1 MSFSPRCRALVYASL
16 LASFL
21 VVVWG
26 GIVRVTGS
34 GLGCP
39 DWPLCHGQFLPSLD
53 PATRIEWT
61 HRFLAIVSGLTVA
74 TMVVWT
80 LVAYRSDRRV
90 LALAIAVAV
99 LYPLQAVLGAITVV
113 LELPPEWVTF
123 HLANAELLLAAL
135 TILAVIVRWPKIARE
150 RAPGWTWLAVAA
162 AAGTFVLL
170 VSGAYVRGA
179 NATTACLNWPLC
191 GAPASMPPELLNT
204 TVNRFVPSIDFPTN
218 GAAAIAML
226 HRYIA
231 AGVGVVVLLACIEA
245 WRHRRDAPGLGPLA
259 IGTAVI
265 FIVQV
270 AIGAANPLSGFSP
283 WALGAH
289 PAVAS
294 LLWCSVIGLAA
305 VAWRPA
311 SQQGALVRDLI
322 ALTKPAIMSLLLL
335 TALGGMFLAAHG
347 IPPFGIL
354 AATLIGGAAASG
366 GAASLNHYFDRD
378 IDERMRRTRHRPL
391 PAHRVPTGV
400 AVWWGIALNVIA
412 FVVLV
417 VFANLL
423 AATLA
428 LAGTVFYILVYTV
441 WLKRSTAQNIVIG
454 GAAGAIP
461 PLVGWA
467 AVTGS
472 LDLSAWLLFAIVFF
486 WTPAHFWAL
495 ALLIRDDYERAG
507 VPMLPVVRGDE
518 ATAWNI
524 LAYAASLL
532 PLTLLLFII
541 GGLGYVYLA
550 VAVILGGLFIAYA
563 FRLLRSGAAGRRA
576 MARAVYLYSLLY
588 LALLFVAIMVDST
601 LRL

>member
-1 MSFSPRCRALVYASL
+1 MSFSPRYRALVYASL
-16 LASFL
+16 VASFL

-61 HRFLAIVSGLTVA
+61 HRFLAIAGGVSVA
-74 TMVVWT
+74 A
-80 LVAYRSDRRV
+80 LVLWSLLVYRADRRILG
-90 LALAIAVAV
+90 LAVIAAI
-99 LYPLQAVLGAITVV
+99 LYPLQAVVGAITVA
-113 LELPPEWVTF
+113 LELSPEWVTV
-123 HLANAELLLAAL
+123 HLANAELLLATL
-135 TILAVIVRWPKIARE
+135 TILAVVVRWPAFSAT
-150 RAPGWTWLAVAA
+150 RAPGWTWLAIAA
-162 AAGTFVLL
+162 AVGVFVLL
-170 VSGAYVRGA
+170 LSGAYVRGA
-179 NATTACLNWPLC
+179 SATGACAEWPLC
-191 GAPASMPPELLNT
+191 GGEMLWEPMGSP
-204 TVNRFVPSIDFPTN
+204 
-218 GAAAIAML
+218 AIAML
-226 HRYIA
+226 HRYLA
-231 AGVGVVVLLACIEA
+231 AIVGVIVVVACVEA

-259 IGTAVI
+259 IATAVI
-265 FIVQV
+265 FVAQV
-270 AIGAANPLSGFSP
+270 VIGAANPLTQFSP

-289 PAVAS
+289 PAMAS
-294 LLWCSVIGLAA
+294 LLWCSVVGLAA

-311 SQQGALVRDLI
+311 SQQRALVRDLI

-335 TALGGMFLAAHG
+335 TALGGMFLAARG
-347 IPPFGIL
+347 VPPFGIL

-366 GAASLNHYFDRD
+366 GASSLNHYFDRD

-391 PAHRVPTGV
+391 PAHRVSTGV
-400 AVWWGIALNVIA
+400 AVWWGIALNIIA
-412 FVVLV
+412 FVVLA

-428 LAGTVFYILVYTV
+428 LAGTVFYILVYTI

-467 AVTGS
+467 AITGS

-550 VAVILGGLFIAYA
+550 VAIILGALFIAYA
-563 FRLLRSGAAGRRA
+563 FRLLRSGAASRRA

>member
-1 MSFSPRCRALVYASL
+1 MSFSPRYRALVYGSL
-16 LASFL
+16 IASFL

-61 HRFLAIVSGLTVA
+61 HRFLAIVGGLTVA
-74 TMVVWT
+74 S
-80 LVAYRSDRRV
+80 LVLGSLIVSRADRRLLV
-90 LALAIAVAV
+90 LAIAVAV
-99 LYPLQAVLGAITVV
+99 HYPLQAVLGAITVV
-113 LELPPEWVTF
+113 LELPPEWVTV

-231 AGVGVVVLLACIEA
+231 AGAGVVVLLACIEA

-283 WALGAH
+283 WALSAH

-311 SQQGALVRDLI
+311 SQRGALVRDLI

-354 AATLIGGAAASG
+354 AATLIGG
-366 GAASLNHYFDRD
+366 
-378 IDERMRRTRHRPL
+378 
-391 PAHRVPTGV
+391 
-400 AVWWGIALNVIA
+400 
-412 FVVLV
+412 
-417 VFANLL
+417 
-423 AATLA
+423 
-428 LAGTVFYILVYTV
+428 
-441 WLKRSTAQNIVIG
+441 
-454 GAAGAIP
+454 
-461 PLVGWA
+461 A

-563 FRLLRSGAAGRRA
+563 FRLLRSGVAGRRA

>member
-1 MSFSPRCRALVYASL
+1 MTFSPRYRALVYASL
-16 LASFL
+16 VASFL

-26 GIVRVTGS
+26 GVVRVTGS

-53 PATRIEWT
+53 SATRIEWT

-74 TMVVWT
+74 ATVLWT
-80 LVAYRSDRRV
+80 LISYRADRRV
-90 LALAIAVAV
+90 LWLAIAVAV

-113 LELPPEWVTF
+113 LELPPEWVTV
-123 HLANAELLLAAL
+123 HLANAELLLGVL
-135 TILAVIVRWPKIARE
+135 TIFAVIVRWPAIAR
-150 RAPGWTWLAVAA
+150 AQSAGWTWLAVAA
-162 AAGTFVLL
+162 AVGTFVLL
-170 VSGAYVRGA
+170 LSGAYVRGA
-179 NATTACLNWPLC
+179 DATAACPGWPLC
-191 GAPASMPPELLNT
+191 GLLIDNPT
-204 TVNRFVPSIDFPTN
+204 FRAFRIDFPWT
-218 GAAAIAML
+218 GAPAIAML
-226 HRYIA
+226 HRYVA
-231 AGVGVVVLLACIEA
+231 AGVGIVVVLACIEA
-245 WRHRRDAPGLGPLA
+245 WRHRRHAPGLGPLA
-259 IGTAVI
+259 IATFVI
-265 FIVQV
+265 FLAQV
-270 AIGAANPLSGFSP
+270 AIGAANPLTQFSP
-283 WALGAH
+283 WALAAH
-289 PAVAS
+289 PAAAS
-294 LLWCSVIGLAA
+294 LLWCSVVGLAA

-311 SQQGALVRDLI
+311 ARQVVLVRDLI
-322 ALTKPAIMSLLLL
+322 SLTKPAIMSLLLL
-335 TALGGMFLAAHG
+335 TALGGMFLAERG
-347 IPPFGIL
+347 VPPFGLL
-354 AATLIGGAAASG
+354 AATLVGGAAASG
-366 GAASLNHYFDRD
+366 GAASLNQYFDRD
-378 IDERMRRTRHRPL
+378 IDERMRRTRKRPL
-391 PAHRVPTGV
+391 PAHRVSTSL
-400 AVWWGIALNVIA
+400 AIWWGIALNVVA
-412 FVVLV
+412 FIVLA

-423 AATLA
+423 AALLA
-428 LAGTVFYILVYTV
+428 LTGTVFYILVYTI

-467 AVTGS
+467 AITGS
-472 LDLSAWLLFAIVFF
+472 LDLAAWLLFAIIFF

-550 VAVILGGLFIAYA
+550 AAIILGALFIVYA
-563 FRLLRSGAAGRRA
+563 FRLLRSGVVRRRA

>member
-1 MSFSPRCRALVYASL
+1 VSFSRRYRALVYASL
-16 LASFL
+16 VASFL

-26 GIVRVTGS
+26 GVVRVTGS

-53 PATRIEWT
+53 PATRIEWF
-61 HRFLAIVSGLTVA
+61 HRFLAIAGGLTVA
-74 TMVVWT
+74 AVVLWS
-80 LVAYRSDRRV
+80 LIVYRADRRI
-90 LALAIAVAV
+90 LALALIAAV
-99 LYPLQAVLGAITVV
+99 LYPLQAVLGAITVI
-113 LELPPEWVTF
+113 LELPPEWVTV
-123 HLANAELLLAAL
+123 HLANAELLLATL
-135 TILAVIVRWPKIARE
+135 TILAVVVRWPTIAR
-150 RAPGWTWLAVAA
+150 ASSAGWTWLALAA
-162 AAGTFVLL
+162 AVGTFVLL

-179 NATTACLNWPLC
+179 DATTACVGWPLC
-191 GAPASMPPELLNT
+191 GDVALPTLGAP
-204 TVNRFVPSIDFPTN
+204 
-218 GAAAIAML
+218 AIAML

-231 AGVGVVVLLACIEA
+231 AIVGLLVVAACVEA
-245 WRHRRDAPGLGPLA
+245 WRHRRDAPGLGPLTIA
-259 IGTAVI
+259 TGVI
-265 FIVQV
+265 FIAQI
-270 AIGAANPLSGFSP
+270 AIGAANPLTGFSP

-294 LLWCSVIGLAA
+294 LLWCSVVGLAA

-311 SQQGALVRDLI
+311 SRQGALVRDLI

-335 TALGGMFLAAHG
+335 TALGGMFLAERG
-347 IPPFGIL
+347 VPPFGLL

-378 IDERMRRTRHRPL
+378 IDERMRRTRKRPL
-391 PAHRVPTGV
+391 PSHRVSNGV
-400 AVWWGIALNVIA
+400 AIWWGIVLNAIA
-412 FVVLV
+412 FVVLA
-417 VFANLL
+417 VFTNLL
-423 AATLA
+423 AAA
-428 LAGTVFYILVYTV
+428 LAIGGTVFYILVYTI
-441 WLKRSTAQNIVIG
+441 WLKRSTTQNIVIG

-467 AVTGS
+467 AITGS
-472 LDLSAWLLFAIVFF
+472 LDLAAWLLFAIIFF

-550 VAVILGGLFIAYA
+550 AAIILGALFIGYA
-563 FRLLRSGAAGRRA
+563 FRLLRSGAIRRRA

>member
-1 MSFSPRCRALVYASL
+1 
-16 LASFL
+16 
-21 VVVWG
+21 
-26 GIVRVTGS
+26 
-34 GLGCP
+34 
-39 DWPLCHGQFLPSLD
+39 
-53 PATRIEWT
+53 
-61 HRFLAIVSGLTVA
+61 
-74 TMVVWT
+74 MV
-80 LVAYRSDRRV
+80 
-90 LALAIAVAV
+90 
-99 LYPLQAVLGAITVV
+99 
-113 LELPPEWVTF
+113 
-123 HLANAELLLAAL
+123 
-135 TILAVIVRWPKIARE
+135 
-150 RAPGWTWLAVAA
+150 
-162 AAGTFVLL
+162 GTFVLL

-179 NATTACLNWPLC
+179 DATAACPGWPLC
-191 GAPASMPPELLNT
+191 GAIATE
-204 TVNRFVPSIDFPTN
+204 
-218 GAAAIAML
+218 GATAIAML

-231 AGVGVVVLLACIEA
+231 AIIGLLVIAACVEA
-245 WRHRRDAPGLGPLA
+245 WRHRRDAPGLGPLGVATAA
-259 IGTAVI
+259 IFLA
-265 FIVQV
+265 QV
-270 AIGAANPLSGFSP
+270 AIGAANPLTRFSP

-294 LLWCSVIGLAA
+294 LLWCSVVGLAA
-305 VAWRPA
+305 VAWRPV
-311 SQQGALVRDLI
+311 SRQGALVRDLI

-335 TALGGMFLAAHG
+335 TALGGMFLAARG
-347 IPPFGIL
+347 VPPFGIL

-366 GAASLNHYFDRD
+366 GAASLNQYFDRD
-378 IDERMRRTRHRPL
+378 IDERMRRTRKRPL
-391 PAHRVPTGV
+391 PARRVSTSV
-400 AVWWGIALNVIA
+400 AIWWGIALNVVA
-412 FVVLV
+412 FVVLAL
-417 VFANLL
+417 FANLL

-428 LAGTVFYILVYTV
+428 LAGTVFYILVYTI

-467 AVTGS
+467 AITGS

-532 PLTLLLFII
+532 PLTLLLFIV

-550 VAVILGGLFIAYA
+550 VAIILGALFIAYA
-563 FRLLRSGAAGRRA
+563 FRLLRSGATGRRA

>member
-1 MSFSPRCRALVYASL
+1 VSFSPRYRALVYASL
-16 LASFL
+16 AASFL

-26 GIVRVTGS
+26 GVVRVTGS

-53 PATRIEWT
+53 TATRIEWF
-61 HRFLAIVSGLTVA
+61 HRFLAIAGGVTVA
-74 TMVVWT
+74 AVVLWS
-80 LVAYRSDRRV
+80 LVVYRADRRI
-90 LALAIAVAV
+90 LTLAIVAAV

-113 LELPPEWVTF
+113 LELPPEWVTV
-123 HLANAELLLAAL
+123 HLANAELLLATL
-135 TILAVIVRWPKIARE
+135 TILAVVVRWPSVGRT
-150 RAPGWTWLAVAA
+150 PSGGWTWLALGAA
-162 AAGTFVLL
+162 VGTFVLML
-170 VSGAYVRGA
+170 SGAYVRGA
-179 NATTACLNWPLC
+179 DATTACLGWPLC
-191 GAPASMPPELLNT
+191 GDVAFPSLGAP
-204 TVNRFVPSIDFPTN
+204 
-218 GAAAIAML
+218 AIAMA
-226 HRYIA
+226 HRVVA
-231 AGVGVVVLLACIEA
+231 AAVGVLVIGASIEA

-259 IGTAVI
+259 IATAVI
-265 FIVQV
+265 FLAQV
-270 AIGAANPLSGFSP
+270 AIGAANPLTGFSP

-294 LLWCSVIGLAA
+294 LLWCSVVGLAA

-311 SQQGALVRDLI
+311 SRQGAVVRDLI

-335 TALGGMFLAAHG
+335 TALGGMFLAERG
-347 IPPFGIL
+347 VPPFGLL

-378 IDERMRRTRHRPL
+378 IDERMRRTRKRPL
-391 PAHRVPTGV
+391 PAHRISNGV
-400 AVWWGIALNVIA
+400 AIWWGIALNAIA
-412 FVVLV
+412 FVVLA
-417 VFANLL
+417 VFTNLL
-423 AATLA
+423 AAA
-428 LAGTVFYILVYTV
+428 LAIGGTVFYILVYTI
-441 WLKRSTAQNIVIG
+441 WLKRTTAQNIVIG

-467 AVTGS
+467 AITGS
-472 LDLSAWLLFAIVFF
+472 LDLAAWLLFAIIFF

-495 ALLIRDDYERAG
+495 AILIRDDYERAG
-507 VPMLPVVRGDE
+507 IPMLPVVRGDE

-550 VAVILGGLFIAYA
+550 AAIILGALFIGYA
-563 FRLLRSGAAGRRA
+563 FRLLRSGAIRRRA
-576 MARAVYLYSLLY
+576 MARSVYLYSLLY

>member
-1 MSFSPRCRALVYASL
+1 
-16 LASFL
+16 
-21 VVVWG
+21 
-26 GIVRVTGS
+26 
-34 GLGCP
+34 
-39 DWPLCHGQFLPSLD
+39 
-53 PATRIEWT
+53 
-61 HRFLAIVSGLTVA
+61 
-74 TMVVWT
+74 
-80 LVAYRSDRRV
+80 
-90 LALAIAVAV
+90 
-99 LYPLQAVLGAITVV
+99 
-113 LELPPEWVTF
+113 
-123 HLANAELLLAAL
+123 
-135 TILAVIVRWPKIARE
+135 
-150 RAPGWTWLAVAA
+150 
-162 AAGTFVLL
+162 
-170 VSGAYVRGA
+170 
-179 NATTACLNWPLC
+179 
-191 GAPASMPPELLNT
+191 
-204 TVNRFVPSIDFPTN
+204 
-218 GAAAIAML
+218 
-226 HRYIA
+226 
-231 AGVGVVVLLACIEA
+231 
-245 WRHRRDAPGLGPLA
+245 
-259 IGTAVI
+259 
-265 FIVQV
+265 VQV

-335 TALGGMFLAAHG
+335 TALGGMFLAQRG
-347 IPPFGIL
+347 VPPFGLL

-378 IDERMRRTRHRPL
+378 IDERMRRTRRRPL
-391 PAHRVPTGV
+391 PAHRISTGV
-400 AVWWGIALNVIA
+400 AIWWGIALNVAA
-412 FVVLV
+412 FIVLA
-417 VFANLL
+417 VFTNLL
-423 AATLA
+423 AAALA
-428 LAGTVFYILVYTV
+428 LGGTVFYILVYTI

-467 AVTGS
+467 AITGS
-472 LDLSAWLLFAIVFF
+472 LDLAAWLLFAIIFF

-541 GGLGYVYLA
+541 GGLGYLYLA
-550 VAVILGGLFIAYA
+550 AAIILGALFIGYA
-563 FRLLRSGAAGRRA
+563 FRLLRGGALRRRA

>member
-1 MSFSPRCRALVYASL
+1 MTFSPRYRALVYASL

-61 HRFLAIVSGLTVA
+61 HRFLAIVGGLTVA
-74 TMVVWT
+74 SLVLWSLMV
-80 LVAYRSDRRV
+80 YRADRRV

-113 LELPPEWVTF
+113 LELPPEWVTV

-135 TILAVIVRWPKIARE
+135 TILAVVVRWPASLPAR
-150 RAPGWTWLAVAA
+150 ASGWTWLAIAA
-162 AAGTFVLL
+162 VVGTFVLL
-170 VSGAYVRGA
+170 VSGSYVRGA
-179 NATTACLNWPLC
+179 DATAACPGWPLC
-191 GAPASMPPELLNT
+191 GAIATE
-204 TVNRFVPSIDFPTN
+204 
-218 GAAAIAML
+218 GAPAIAML

-231 AGVGVVVLLACIEA
+231 AIVGLLVIAACVEA
-245 WRHRRDAPGLGPLA
+245 WRHRRDAPGLGPLGVATAA
-259 IGTAVI
+259 IFLA
-265 FIVQV
+265 QV
-270 AIGAANPLSGFSP
+270 AIGAANPLTRFSP

-294 LLWCSVIGLAA
+294 LLWCSVVGLAA
-305 VAWRPA
+305 VAWRPV
-311 SQQGALVRDLI
+311 SRQGALVRDLI

-335 TALGGMFLAAHG
+335 TALGGMFLAARG
-347 IPPFGIL
+347 VPPFGIL

-366 GAASLNHYFDRD
+366 GAASLNQYFDRD
-378 IDERMRRTRHRPL
+378 IDERMRRTRKRPL
-391 PAHRVPTGV
+391 PARRVSTSV
-400 AVWWGIALNVIA
+400 AIWWGIALNVVA
-412 FVVLV
+412 FVVLAL
-417 VFANLL
+417 FANLL

-428 LAGTVFYILVYTV
+428 LAGTVFYILVYTI

-467 AVTGS
+467 AITGS

-532 PLTLLLFII
+532 PLTLLLFIV

-550 VAVILGGLFIAYA
+550 VAIILGALFIAYA

>member
-1 MSFSPRCRALVYASL
+1 MSFSPRYRALVYASL
-16 LASFL
+16 VASFL

-26 GIVRVTGS
+26 GVVRITGS

-53 PATRIEWT
+53 PATRIEWF
-61 HRFLAIVSGLTVA
+61 HRFLAIAGGVTVA
-74 TMVVWT
+74 AVVLWS
-80 LVAYRSDRRV
+80 LVAYRADRRI
-90 LALAIAVAV
+90 LTLAIIAAI
-99 LYPLQAVLGAITVV
+99 LYPLQAVLGGITVV
-113 LELPPEWVTF
+113 LELPPEWVTV
-123 HLANAELLLAAL
+123 HLANAELLLATL
-135 TILAVIVRWPKIARE
+135 TILAVVVRWPKVNRTQSA
-150 RAPGWTWLAVAA
+150 GWTWLAVAA
-162 AAGTFVLL
+162 AVGTFVLL
-170 VSGAYVRGA
+170 LSGAYVRGA
-179 NATTACLNWPLC
+179 NATMACLSWPLC
-191 GAPASMPPELLNT
+191 GAVAEL
-204 TVNRFVPSIDFPTN
+204 
-218 GAAAIAML
+218 GAPAIAML
-226 HRYIA
+226 HRYVA
-231 AGVGVVVLLACIEA
+231 AGVGVVVVLACIEA

-259 IGTAVI
+259 IVTGAI

-270 AIGAANPLSGFSP
+270 AIGAANPLTGFAP
-283 WALGAH
+283 WALAAH
-289 PAVAS
+289 PAAAS
-294 LLWCSVIGLAA
+294 LLWCSVVGLAA

-311 SQQGALVRDLI
+311 SRQGALVRDLI
-322 ALTKPAIMSLLLL
+322 SLTKPAIMSLLLL
-335 TALGGMFLAAHG
+335 TALGGMFLAERG
-347 IPPFGIL
+347 VPPFGLL

-378 IDERMRRTRHRPL
+378 IDERMRRTRKRPL
-391 PAHRVPTGV
+391 PAHRISTSV
-400 AVWWGIALNVIA
+400 AIWWGIALNAIA
-412 FVVLV
+412 FVVLA
-417 VFANLL
+417 VFTNLL
-423 AATLA
+423 AAA
-428 LAGTVFYILVYTV
+428 LAIGGTVFYILVYTI

-467 AVTGS
+467 AITGS
-472 LDLSAWLLFAIVFF
+472 LDLAAWLLFAIIFF

-507 VPMLPVVRGDE
+507 IPMLPVVRGDE

-541 GGLGYVYLA
+541 GGLGYLYLA
-550 VAVILGGLFIAYA
+550 AAIILGALFIGYA
-563 FRLLRSGAAGRRA
+563 FRLLRSGAVRRRA

>member
-1 MSFSPRCRALVYASL
+1 MSFSPRYRALVYASL
-16 LASFL
+16 VASFL

-26 GIVRVTGS
+26 GVVRVTGS

-53 PATRIEWT
+53 PATRIEWF
-61 HRFLAIVSGLTVA
+61 HRFLAIAGGATVA
-74 TMVVWT
+74 AVVLWS
-80 LVAYRSDRRV
+80 LIVYRADRRV
-90 LALAIAVAV
+90 LTLAIFAAI
-99 LYPLQAVLGAITVV
+99 LYPLQAVLGAITVI
-113 LELPPEWVTF
+113 LELPPEWVTV
-123 HLANAELLLAAL
+123 HLANAELLLATL
-135 TILAVIVRWPKIARE
+135 TIMAVVVRWPNVGHVSTD
-150 RAPGWTWLAVAA
+150 GWTWLALGAA
-162 AAGTFVLL
+162 VGTFVLM

-179 NATTACLNWPLC
+179 GATAACLEWPLC
-191 GAPASMPPELLNT
+191 GDVAFTGFGAP
-204 TVNRFVPSIDFPTN
+204 
-218 GAAAIAML
+218 AIAML

-231 AGVGVVVLLACIEA
+231 AIVGVLVVASCIEA

-259 IGTAVI
+259 IATAAI
-265 FIVQV
+265 FIAQV
-270 AIGAANPLSGFSP
+270 AIGAANPLTQFSP

-294 LLWCSVIGLAA
+294 LLWCSVVGLAA

-311 SQQGALVRDLI
+311 SRQGAMVRDLI

-335 TALGGMFLAAHG
+335 TALGGMFLAERG
-347 IPPFGIL
+347 VPPFGLL

-366 GAASLNHYFDRD
+366 GAASLNQYFDRD
-378 IDERMRRTRHRPL
+378 IDERMRRTRKRPL
-391 PAHRVPTGV
+391 PAHRISNGV
-400 AVWWGIALNVIA
+400 AIWWGIGLNVVA
-412 FVVLV
+412 FVVLA
-417 VFANLL
+417 VFTNVL
-423 AATLA
+423 AASLA
-428 LAGTVFYILVYTV
+428 IGGTVFYILVYTI

-467 AVTGS
+467 AITGS
-472 LDLSAWLLFAIVFF
+472 LDLAAWLLFAIIFF

-550 VAVILGGLFIAYA
+550 AAIILGAVFIAYA
-563 FRLLRSGAAGRRA
+563 FRLLRSGVVRRRA

>member
-1 MSFSPRCRALVYASL
+1 MTFSARYRALVYASL
-16 LASFL
+16 VASFL
-21 VVVWG
+21 VVMWG
-26 GIVRVTGS
+26 GVVRVTGS

-74 TMVVWT
+74 ATVIWT
-80 LVAYRSDRRV
+80 LITYRADRRV
-90 LALAIAVAV
+90 LWLAVAVAV
-99 LYPLQAVLGAITVV
+99 LYPLQAVLGAITVA
-113 LELPPEWVTF
+113 LELPPEWVTV

-135 TILAVIVRWPKIARE
+135 TILAVVVRWPAIARG
-150 RAPGWTWLAVAA
+150 PSGGWTWLTVAA
-162 AAGTFVLL
+162 GAGTFVLL
-170 VSGAYVRGA
+170 LSGAYVRGA
-179 NATTACLNWPLC
+179 NATTACLSWPLC
-191 GAPASMPPELLNT
+191 GTGDYFPPSGD
-204 TVNRFVPSIDFPTN
+204 P
-218 GAAAIAML
+218 AIAMA
-226 HRYIA
+226 HRIIAGAVGVLVIA
-231 AGVGVVVLLACIEA
+231 ACLEA

-259 IGTAVI
+259 IATAVI
-265 FIVQV
+265 FVAQV
-270 AIGAANPLSGFSP
+270 AIGAANPLTQFSP

-289 PAVAS
+289 PAAAS
-294 LLWCSVIGLAA
+294 LLWCSVVALAA
-305 VAWRPA
+305 AAWRPA
-311 SQQGALVRDLI
+311 ARQGVLVRDLI
-322 ALTKPAIMSLLLL
+322 SLTKPAIMSLLLL
-335 TALGGMFLAAHG
+335 TALGGMFLAQRG
-347 IPPFGIL
+347 VPPFGLL

-378 IDERMRRTRHRPL
+378 IDERMRRTRKRPL
-391 PAHRVPTGV
+391 PAHRISTGV
-400 AVWWGIALNVIA
+400 AIWWGIALNVVA
-412 FVVLV
+412 FTVLA
-417 VFANLL
+417 VFTNLL
-423 AATLA
+423 AAALA
-428 LAGTVFYILVYTV
+428 LGGTVFYILVYTI

-467 AVTGS
+467 AITGS
-472 LDLSAWLLFAIVFF
+472 LDLAAWLLFAIIFF

-541 GGLGYVYLA
+541 GGLGYLYLA
-550 VAVILGGLFIAYA
+550 AAIILGALFIGYA
-563 FRLLRSGAAGRRA
+563 FRLLRGGAVRRRA

>member
-1 MSFSPRCRALVYASL
+1 MTFSPSYRALVYVSL

-26 GIVRVTGS
+26 GVVRVTGS

-53 PATRIEWT
+53 SATRIEWT
-61 HRFLAIVSGLTVA
+61 HRLLAILSGLTVA
-74 TMVVWT
+74 AAVLWT
-80 LVAYRSDRRV
+80 LISYRADRRV
-90 LALAIAVAV
+90 RWLAIAIAV
-99 LYPLQAVLGAITVV
+99 LYPLQAVVGAITVV
-113 LELPPEWVTF
+113 LELPPEWVTV
-123 HLANAELLLAAL
+123 HLANAELLLAML
-135 TILAVIVRWPKIARE
+135 TILAVIVRWPSVG
-150 RAPGWTWLAVAA
+150 RAPSAGWTWLAVAA

-179 NATTACLNWPLC
+179 DATSACLGWPLC
-191 GAPASMPPELLNT
+191 GALADVPVGYRP
-204 TVNRFVPSIDFPTN
+204 VFVPRIDIPSA
-218 GAAAIAML
+218 GAPAIAML

-231 AGVGVVVLLACIEA
+231 GIVGLIIVAACFEA
-245 WRHRRDAPGLGPLA
+245 WRHRREAPGLGPLA
-259 IGTAVI
+259 LGTAVI
-265 FIVQV
+265 FAAQV
-270 AIGAANPLSGFSP
+270 AIGAANPLTNFSP

-289 PAVAS
+289 PAAAS
-294 LLWCSVIGLAA
+294 LLWCSVVALAA

-311 SQQGALVRDLI
+311 ARQAGLVRDLVS
-322 ALTKPAIMSLLLL
+322 LTKPAIMSLLLV
-335 TALGGMFLAAHG
+335 TALGGMFLASRG
-347 IPPFGIL
+347 VPPFGL
-354 AATLIGGAAASG
+354 LVATLLGGAAASG
-366 GAASLNHYFDRD
+366 GASSLNHYFDRD

-391 PAHRVPTGV
+391 PAHRVSTSV
-400 AVWWGIALNVIA
+400 AVVWGIALNVIA
-412 FVVLV
+412 FIVLA

-423 AATLA
+423 AAALA
-428 LAGTVFYILVYTV
+428 LAGTIFYILVYTV
-441 WLKRSTAQNIVIG
+441 WLKRTTAQNIVIG

-467 AVTGS
+467 AITGS
-472 LDLSAWLLFAIVFF
+472 LDLAAWLLFAIIFF

-507 VPMLPVVRGDE
+507 IPMLPVVRGDE
-518 ATAWNI
+518 VTSWNI
-524 LAYAASLL
+524 LAYATTLL

-550 VAVILGGLFIAYA
+550 AAILLGAVFILFA
-563 FRLLRSGAAGRRA
+563 FRLLRGGAVRRRA
-576 MARAVYLYSLLY
+576 MARGVYLYSLLY

>member
-1 MSFSPRCRALVYASL
+1 VTFSPRYRALVYASL
-16 LASFL
+16 VASFL

-53 PATRIEWT
+53 SATRIEWT
-61 HRFLAIVSGLTVA
+61 HRFLAIAGGVSVA
-74 TMVVWT
+74 AVVLWSFI
-80 LVAYRSDRRV
+80 VYRADRRI
-90 LALAIAVAV
+90 LALAIIAAV

-113 LELPPEWVTF
+113 LELPPEWVTV
-123 HLANAELLLAAL
+123 HLANAELLLATL
-135 TILAVIVRWPKIARE
+135 TILAVVVRWPSTL
-150 RAPGWTWLAVAA
+150 PLPSGGWTWLAVAA
-162 AAGTFVLL
+162 AVGTFVLL
-170 VSGAYVRGA
+170 VSGAYLRGA
-179 NATTACLNWPLC
+179 NATTACLGWPLC
-191 GAPASMPPELLNT
+191 GAPGGGGDVTTTAKFYVPP
-204 TVNRFVPSIDFPTN
+204 IDFPTT
-218 GAAAIAML
+218 GPAAIAML
-226 HRYIA
+226 HRYLA
-231 AGVGVVVLLACIEA
+231 AIVGVLVIGACIEA
-245 WRHRRDAPGLGPLA
+245 WRHRRDAPGLGPLG

-265 FIVQV
+265 FIAQV
-270 AIGAANPLSGFSP
+270 AIGAANPLTGFSP

-289 PAVAS
+289 PAAAS
-294 LLWCSVIGLAA
+294 LLWCSVVALGA

-311 SQQGALVRDLI
+311 ARQGALVRDLV

-335 TALGGMFLAAHG
+335 TALGGMFLAERG
-347 IPPFGIL
+347 VPPFGLL

-366 GAASLNHYFDRD
+366 GAASLNQYFDRD
-378 IDERMRRTRHRPL
+378 IDERMRRTRKRPL
-391 PAHRVPTGV
+391 PAHRVSTSL
-400 AVWWGIALNVIA
+400 AIWWGIALNVVA
-412 FVVLV
+412 FIVLA

-423 AATLA
+423 AALLA
-428 LAGTVFYILVYTV
+428 LTGTVFYILVYTI

-467 AVTGS
+467 AITGS
-472 LDLSAWLLFAIVFF
+472 LDLAAWLLFAIIFF

-550 VAVILGGLFIAYA
+550 AAIILGALFIAYA
-563 FRLLRSGAAGRRA
+563 FRLLRSGVVRRRA